1 MQRTPAERLAKA
13 LTFQTIALPHVEQQ
27 DLSEFFALHAFLKES
42 FPLLHSHLRL
52 EVVADAGLM
61 YLWKGSRP
69 YLKPI
74 AFIAHQDVVPADQSD
89 WVHEPFSGT
98 IADGFVWGR
107 GALDMKGHMMA
118 MLEAVEYLLTKGFR
132 PMRDIYL
139 LLTCNEEIGQSAAKP
154 CAKAMA
160 ELLAAR
166 GIMLEAV
173 IDEGGSVVSGSMFG
187 VHKDI
192 AVIGTAEKGG
202 INLLLRATSEGGH
215 SSTPPNHSALG
226 LIAKAIVKLEHNQL
240 PASIS
245 GVAAQMLD
253 TLAPHM
259 EGALQLAVQNRKLLA
274 PVILSRL
281 LANPSSAAL
290 VRSTTAVT
298 MATGSAAPNVL
309 PTEAT
314 ATVNIRILPG
324 ETIESVT
331 HHVRTVVGE
340 GIEVIVKGGNDPIPP
355 SDTDTEIYRRV
366 AKTIGTAYGVIC
378 TPYIMLGGTDSRFLK
393 DVCQNIYRI
402 SPFPTKIM
410 TGSGIH
416 AANEKI
422 LIEDYQQGID
432 LFKDLFAA
440 LGHE

>member
-1 MQRTPAERLAKA
+1 MLSTPAERLAKA
-13 LTFQTIALPHVEQQ
+13 LTFKTIALPHIEDQ
-27 DLSEFFALHAFLKES
+27 DLTEFFSLHTFLKES
-42 FPLLHSHLRL
+42 FPLLHSHLKL
-52 EVVADAGLM
+52 EVVAGAGLM
-61 YLWKGSRP
+61 FFWQGSRP
-69 YLKPI
+69 QLNPI
-74 AFIAHQDVVPADQSD
+74 AFIAHQDVVPANESD
-89 WVHEPFSGT
+89 WVYPPFSGT
-98 IADGFVWGR
+98 IVDEVVWGR

-118 MLEAVEYLLTKGFR
+118 LLEAAEYLLAKGFR

-160 ELLAAR
+160 ELLASR
-166 GIMLEAV
+166 GVMLEAV

-187 VHKDI
+187 VSKDI

-202 INLLLRATSEGGH
+202 VNLLLRATSEGGH

-253 TLAPHM
+253 TLAPYM
-259 EGALQLAVQNRKLLA
+259 EGALKVAVHNRKILA

-331 HHVRTVVGE
+331 KHVKDMVGSE
-340 GIEVIVKGGNDPIPP
+340 IEVIVKGGNDPIAP
-355 SDTDTEIYRRV
+355 SDTDTEIYRRITK
-366 AKTIGTAYGVIC
+366 AISNSYGVIC
-378 TPYIMLGGTDSRFLK
+378 APYIMLGGTDSRFLK
-393 DVCQNIYRI
+393 DVSQNIYRI
-402 SPFPTKIM
+402 SPFPSKIM
-410 TGSGIH
+410 TGSGVH

-432 LFKDLFAA
+432 LFKDIFAA

>member
-1 MQRTPAERLAKA
+1 MLSTPAERLAKA
-13 LTFQTIALPHVEQQ
+13 LTFKTIALPHIEDQ
-27 DLSEFFALHAFLKES
+27 DLTEFFSLHTFLKES
-42 FPLLHSHLRL
+42 FPLLHSHLKL
-52 EVVADAGLM
+52 EVVAGAGLM
-61 YLWKGSRP
+61 FFWQGSRP
-69 YLKPI
+69 QLNPI
-74 AFIAHQDVVPADQSD
+74 AFIAHQDVVPANESD
-89 WVHEPFSGT
+89 WVHPPFSGT
-98 IADGFVWGR
+98 IADEVVWGR

-118 MLEAVEYLLTKGFR
+118 LLEAAEYLLAKGFR

-154 CAKAMA
+154 CAKEMA
-160 ELLAAR
+160 ELLASR
-166 GIMLEAV
+166 GVMLEAV

-187 VHKDI
+187 VSKDI

-202 INLLLRATSEGGH
+202 VNLLLRATSEGGH

-253 TLAPHM
+253 TLAPYM
-259 EGALQLAVQNRKLLA
+259 EGALKVAVHNRKILA

-331 HHVRTVVGE
+331 KHVKDMVGSE
-340 GIEVIVKGGNDPIPP
+340 IEVIVKGGNDPIAP
-355 SDTDTEIYRRV
+355 SDTDTEIYRRITK
-366 AKTIGTAYGVIC
+366 AISNSYGVIC
-378 TPYIMLGGTDSRFLK
+378 APYIMLGGTDSRFLK
-393 DVCQNIYRI
+393 DVSQNIYRI
-402 SPFPTKIM
+402 SPFPSKIM
-410 TGSGIH
+410 TGSGVH

-432 LFKDLFAA
+432 LFKDIFAA

>member
-1 MQRTPAERLAKA
+1 MLGTPAERLAKA
-13 LTFQTIALPHVEQQ
+13 LTFHTIALPHVEDQ
-27 DLSEFFALHAFLKES
+27 DLSEFFALHAFLKEC
-42 FPLLHSHLRL
+42 FPLLHSQLKL
-52 EVVADAGLM
+52 EPVAGAGLI
-61 YLWKGSRP
+61 YFWEGSRP
-69 YLKPI
+69 QLNPI
-74 AFIAHQDVVPADQSD
+74 AFIAHQDVVPANESD
-89 WVHEPFSGT
+89 WVHPPFGGI
-98 IADGFVWGR
+98 IADDAVWGR

-118 MLEAVEYLLTKGFR
+118 LLEAAEYLLSKGFR

-139 LLTCNEEIGQSAAKP
+139 LLTCNEEIGQSAARP

-160 ELLAAR
+160 ELLASR

-187 VHKDI
+187 VNKDI

-202 INLLLRATSEGGH
+202 VNLLLRATSQGGH

-226 LIAKAIVKLEHNQL
+226 VIAKAIVKLEQNQL

-259 EGALQLAVQNRKLLA
+259 EGALKLAVQSRKLMA
-274 PVILSRL
+274 PLILSRL

-324 ETIESVT
+324 ESIESVT
-331 HHVRTVVGE
+331 KHVKEIAGSE
-340 GIEVIVKGGNDPIPP
+340 IEVLVKGGNDPIAP
-355 SDTDTEIYRRV
+355 SDTDTEVYRRIT
-366 AKTIGTAYGVIC
+366 KTISTSYGVVC

-422 LIEDYQQGID
+422 LIQDYQQGID
-432 LFKDLFAA
+432 LFKDIFAA